1 MGGITMEK
9 VYKYGRG
16 NFKSIEDGNELLW
29 MIGNGIGGF
38 ANHTVAGGGAQCF
51 HGYLVASLNAPV
63 NRTLIL
69 TRTQEIIEIDGREY
83 DLTSQQYIGTSKNGQ
98 EYLERFVFDSVP
110 EYTYKVED
118 INIKKTIAMEY
129 GHNTVVVCYEIE
141 NGLDQ
146 AKLRIVPLFN
156 YRPST
161 DVSEKDELK
170 FDMAVDD
177 RKLSFNT

>member
-1 MGGITMEK
+1 MGGITIEK

-16 NFKSIEDGNELLW
+16 YFNALEDGIELLW

-83 DLTSQQYIGTSKNGQ
+83 DLTSQQYI
-98 EYLERFVFDSVP
+98 
-110 EYTYKVED
+110 
-118 INIKKTIAMEY
+118 
-129 GHNTVVVCYEIE
+129 
-141 NGLDQ
+141 
-146 AKLRIVPLFN
+146 
-156 YRPST
+156 
-161 DVSEKDELK
+161 
-170 FDMAVDD
+170 
-177 RKLSFNT
+177 